1 MAAATKTPRREAAK
15 RRKEKE
21 TENGVRALDF
31 FVYTVTDME
40 RAVAFY
46 RATLGMRA
54 GMVEEN
60 SFWTEFDSQPVAL
73 ALCSPGGG
81 DWRGTPAAAL
91 AVRDVRAKVEEL
103 RARGVPIL
111 AEPEETSVCF
121 LAFVAD
127 PDGNRVCLH
136 QRKDGSAG

>member
-1 MAAATKTPRREAAK
+1 MAAKMKKPHRGAAK
-15 RRKEKE
+15 LREENER
-21 TENGVRALDF
+21 ENGVRALDF
-31 FVYTVTDME
+31 FVYTVTDMD

-46 RATLGMRA
+46 RDTLGVRT
-54 GMVEEN
+54 GTLEEN
-60 SFWTEFDSQPVAL
+60 SFWTELDTRPVAL
-73 ALCSPGGG
+73 ALCSPGDG

-121 LAFVAD
+121 MAFIED

-136 QRKDGSAG
+136 QRKDGTAG